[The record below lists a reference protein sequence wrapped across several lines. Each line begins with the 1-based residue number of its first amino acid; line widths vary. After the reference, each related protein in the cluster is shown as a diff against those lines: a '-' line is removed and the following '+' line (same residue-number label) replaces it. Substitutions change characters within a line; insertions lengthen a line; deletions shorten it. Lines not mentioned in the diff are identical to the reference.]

1 MFDSIKN
8 KFQFRF
14 KDRTYAANILAA
26 ALEDLLGK
34 KILNALWPRASNH
47 KGVYAYMNTG

>member
-26 ALEDLLGK
+26 ALEDFLGK
-34 KILNALWPRASNH
+34 EKEKESKNGLLFLN
-47 KGVYAYMNTG
+47 